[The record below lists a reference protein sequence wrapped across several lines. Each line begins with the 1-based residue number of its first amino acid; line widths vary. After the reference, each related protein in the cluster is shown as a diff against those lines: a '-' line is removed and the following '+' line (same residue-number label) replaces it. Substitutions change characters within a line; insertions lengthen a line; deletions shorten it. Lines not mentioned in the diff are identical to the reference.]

1 MITQSYPMFEEG
13 HQINF
18 YPNYLRTVK
27 NVKQKGWSY
36 DGLSINIAIVSDTNV
51 STMKSDSMILNVE
64 S

>member
-18 YPNYLRTVK
+18 HPNYLRTVK